1 MTTRD
6 DRDLNAPGR
15 APQPFEPGVFDD
27 ALDAYQR
34 YQRYQRYEGPLT
46 PEAMAA
52 ARKKATE
59 LDLVA
64 TARRAG
70 TSRPVRRTKAAP
82 SYRTPRS
89 ERQGG
94 IAAHSRSDSGEK
106 SVGTRAR
113 SAITGRFVK
122 QSTAT
127 RHPKT
132 TVIES
137 TKPKKK

>member
-6 DRDLNAPGR
+6 DRELYAPGH

-27 ALDAYQR
+27 ALDAYPP
-34 YQRYQRYEGPLT
+34 YQRYEGPVT

-52 ARKKATE
+52 ARKKAAQ
-59 LDLVA
+59 LGLVA
-64 TARRAG
+64 SARRGG
-70 TSRPVRRTKAAP
+70 TSRQPRPTTEAT
-82 SYRTPRS
+82 SYRPPRS
-89 ERQGG
+89 ERAKG
-94 IAAHSRSDSGEK
+94 IAAHSRSDSSEK
-106 SVGTRAR
+106 SGGTRAR

-132 TVIES
+132 TDAES